1 MRCGEVHR
9 CSRLGIADSLWWKR
23 QARQYS
29 GIDGSGRNRRR
40 SRGRSKPRRQIVR
53 KHRKRLRREI
63 EMPGWMKW
71 TIAILI
77 GLAIIVVGFRW
88 AGALLTVF
96 FVMNCLVLI
105 IVVLLQSG
113 KAADL
118 AGAFGGAGSQTAF
131 GPRGAATL
139 LSQATTWCAVMFMI
153 CALALMIRTDKAVV
167 QGGSVLQQT
176 SKPAP
181 KKTPSTTP
189 GAPAPVPQSSAP
201 QGNPPATS
209 TAPVSSQ
216 PAASQPASP

>member
-1 MRCGEVHR
+1 
-9 CSRLGIADSLWWKR
+9 
-23 QARQYS
+23 
-29 GIDGSGRNRRR
+29 
-40 SRGRSKPRRQIVR
+40 
-53 KHRKRLRREI
+53 
-63 EMPGWMKW
+63 MPGWMKW

-77 GLAIIVVGFRW
+77 GLAIIVIGFRW

-131 GPRGAATL
+131 GPRGAATI

-153 CALALMIRTDKAVV
+153 CALALMIRTDKAVD

-181 KKTPSTTP
+181 KKTPATTP
-189 GAPAPVPQSSAP
+189 ATPAPVPQSSAP
-201 QGNPPATS
+201 APQSNPPASSSAPAS
-209 TAPVSSQ
+209 TQ
-216 PAASQPASP
+216 PAPAQPKKP